1 MLKEEEAHLEHSCHQ
16 VTKFCSKEETR
27 CVQIPQN
34 TLQDYYNFDV
44 CSDEYPEKF
53 TKFFLPVLMITEE
66 TRIWVAVVKVCFCLK
81 IVAVDDFL
89 TLSSS
94 SLMWLIP

>member
-1 MLKEEEAHLEHSCHQ
+1 MLSFPKI
-16 VTKFCSKEETR
+16 R
-27 CVQIPQN
+27 
-34 TLQDYYNFDV
+34 LQDYYNFDV

-53 TKFFLPVLMITEE
+53 KKFFLPVLMITEE
-66 TRIWVAVVKVCFCLK
+66 TRICVAIVKVCFCLK
-81 IVAVDDFL
+81 MVAVDYVL